1 MNTFLQVTISG
12 LATGSIYALAA
23 VGFALLWQTAGAINF
38 AHGEFVAMPAIV
50 MLVVREQTGLGV
62 WPSLLVGLLL
72 GVALLGVAF
81 KFALVDRLLKQSD
94 ETPLVVATIGLG
106 LMFREL
112 ARVWWSATAKP
123 FDSIFGETA
132 WKLGQK
138 ATGSIQ
144 DKRITISANDI
155 GVIVT
160 AVVVIVMLQL
170 FLSRTFTGRQ
180 MDAVAQN
187 RETAKVLGIPVGR
200 MILLTFVIN
209 AALVT
214 MASVLDTPF
223 RFAKF
228 DNGLLIGT
236 FAFASAIVG
245 GFNQVRGAL
254 AGGFLIGLLYNW
266 SGLYLSKIHPN
277 LGQYRDAVPLLLLV
291 LVIVFR
297 PQGLFGRAEQRR
309 I

>member
-1 MNTFLQVTISG
+1 VSTFLQITISG

-50 MLVVREQTGLGV
+50 MLVLREQTGMGV
-62 WPSLLVGLLL
+62 WPSILVGLVL
-72 GVALLGVAF
+72 GVALLGIAF
-81 KFALVDRLLKQSD
+81 KFALVDRLLKAGD

-106 LMFREL
+106 LLFRET
-112 ARVWWSATAKP
+112 ARVFWSATAKP
-123 FDSIFGETA
+123 FDSIFGDTVWRVGKVA
-132 WKLGQK
+132 
-138 ATGSIQ
+138 
-144 DKRITISANDI
+144 ITSNDV
-155 GVIVT
+155 GVI
-160 AVVVIVMLQL
+160 ASSIVIIASLQY
-170 FLSRTFTGRQ
+170 FLTRTFTGRQ

-187 RETAKVLGIPVGR
+187 RDAARVLGIPVNK
-200 MILLTFVIN
+200 MILLTFVLN
-209 AALVT
+209 ALLVT
-214 MASVLDTPF
+214 IASVLDTPF
-223 RFAKF
+223 RYAKF

-236 FAFASAIVG
+236 SAFASAIVG

-254 AGGFLIGLLYNW
+254 AGGFLLGVLYNW
-266 SGLYLSKIHPN
+266 SGLYLPKIHES
-277 LGQYRDAVPLLLLV
+277 LGQYKDAVPLILLA

>member
-1 MNTFLQVTISG
+1 VNTFLQITISG

-50 MLVVREQTGLGV
+50 MLVLREQIGLGV
-62 WPSLLVGLLL
+62 WPSILVGVLL
-72 GVALLGVAF
+72 GVMLLGVAF
-81 KFALVDRLLKQSD
+81 KFALVDRLLKQGD

-106 LMFREL
+106 LLFRES
-112 ARVWWSATAKP
+112 ARVFWSATAKP
-123 FDSIFGETA
+123 FDSVFGEKV
-132 WKLGQK
+132 WKLGK
-138 ATGSIQ
+138 VA
-144 DKRITISANDI
+144 ISANDV
-155 GVIVT
+155 GVIVSAIT
-160 AVVVIVMLQL
+160 IIVALQW
-170 FLSRTFTGRQ
+170 FLGHTFVGRQ

-187 RETAKVLGIPVGR
+187 RETARVLGIPVNR
-200 MILLTFVIN
+200 MILLTFALN
-209 AALVT
+209 AVLVSI
-214 MASVLDTPF
+214 ASVLDTPF
-223 RFAKF
+223 RYAKF

-236 FAFASAIVG
+236 AAFASAIVG

-254 AGGFLIGLLYNW
+254 AGGFLLGVLYNW
-266 SGLYLSKIHPN
+266 SGFYLPKLHPS